1 MTNKEKPLEW
11 IASSHKDL
19 MALPSDVRRRFGYAL
34 SLAQIG
40 DQDDAAKVLKG
51 FGGTGVLEV
60 VEDDAGGTYRAVYT
74 VKFAEAVFVLHCF
87 QKKSKSGIA
96 TPKADMD
103 IIRARLK
110 VAEVLAQELRN
121 AKRIIEG
128 VEVQRSSGNVFA
140 DLGLPDA
147 EKLKIKTGLVVEIRR
162 AMRALGLTQQAA
174 AKRMGIPQP
183 KVSGMMRGDFTN
195 LSERKL
201 MDCLNRL
208 GYDIEIKVRPAA
220 EPIGHLTLATA

>member
-40 DQDDAAKVLKG
+40 DQDDAAKELKG
-51 FGGTGVLEV
+51 FGGAGVLKV

-96 TPKADMD
+96 TPKADMGPLVVSCGNQ
-103 IIRARLK
+103 RRQSVVV
-110 VAEVLAQELRN
+110 VAPCGHVGKSQ
-121 AKRIIEG
+121 
-128 VEVQRSSGNVFA
+128 SG
-140 DLGLPDA
+140 LSTCPC
-147 EKLKIKTGLVVEIRR
+147 GLVVHELE
-162 AMRALGLTQQAA
+162 A
-174 AKRMGIPQP
+174 
-183 KVSGMMRGDFTN
+183 VS
-195 LSERKL
+195 
-201 MDCLNRL
+201 
-208 GYDIEIKVRPAA
+208 
-220 EPIGHLTLATA
+220 